1 MLHHPNCLTYQ
12 SSLRD
17 DSNNDSFEVDIDFTL
32 IKTVDCKNNKLKNI
46 YVNKLNR
53 LKRENFNRIKI
64 PKFSY
69 SVDENIVSC
78 LVDFIKGT
86 YVYTP
91 AQRTLIYEDVVCH
104 QSDWTFSD
112 YRDANFILQEGTGDI
127 FSVDFQS
134 YRFYPNKEKR
144 KVAWFNHV
152 ESLRW
157 LRQNL

>member
-1 MLHHPNCLTYQ
+1 MTYQ

-17 DSNNDSFEVDIDFTL
+17 DSNNDGFEVEIDFTL
-32 IKTVDCKNNKLKNI
+32 IKTVNCKNNKIKNI
-46 YVNKLNR
+46 YINKLNH
-53 LKRENFNRIKI
+53 LKKAKFSKIKI
-64 PKFSY
+64 PEFTY
-69 SVDENIVSC
+69 SVDNTTVSC
-78 LVDFIKGT
+78 LIDFIKGT

-91 AQRTLIYEDVVCH
+91 AQRTLIYEDIVCH
-104 QSDWTFSD
+104 DSDWTFSD
-112 YRDANFILQEGTGDI
+112 YRDANFIVQEGTGDI

-157 LRQNL
+157 LKQNL